1 MRFFLLSLLL
11 LSVFIAQTGFLPN
24 FLISSAI
31 PNILFVILIFF
42 AFGRFDF
49 RELMALAFFT
59 GILLSVYSGSA
70 FGADLLAVLASVYL
84 VNFLAYNFF
93 GKENFFVFCAGVAV
107 GSVFYKIF
115 YFGVLKSYELSG
127 IAPISVPI
135 LKLIAQV
142 SAISVV
148 VNVFSAAILYPFLKK
163 AISLIQNNK

>member
-11 LSVFIAQTGFLPN
+11 LLVFIIQTGFLPN
-24 FLISSAI
+24 FLTSSAI

-49 RELMALAFFT
+49 RELMVLAFCA
-59 GILLSVYSGSA
+59 GVLLSVYSGSA
-70 FGADLLAVLASVYL
+70 FGADLLAVLAGVYL
-84 VNFLAYNFF
+84 INFLAYNFF

-127 IAPISVPI
+127 IASISVPS

-148 VNVFSAAILYPFLKK
+148 ANVFSAAILYPLLKK
-163 AISLIQNNK
+163 VTNSIKNNK